1 LAVQFVLE
9 SIFFIFDGR
18 IYKQNFGIYGHLWAL
33 PLSPV
38 IIDIVMIDLEENMLD
53 NLVFRL
59 SYTII
64 TLTILSAAIPNT
76 QINNF

>member
-1 LAVQFVLE
+1 MVE
-9 SIFFIFDGR
+9 FISR
-18 IYKQNFGIYGHLWAL
+18 ILGHLWAL

-38 IIDIVMIDLEENMLD
+38 IIDIVMVDLEENMLD

-59 SYTII
+59 SYTIV